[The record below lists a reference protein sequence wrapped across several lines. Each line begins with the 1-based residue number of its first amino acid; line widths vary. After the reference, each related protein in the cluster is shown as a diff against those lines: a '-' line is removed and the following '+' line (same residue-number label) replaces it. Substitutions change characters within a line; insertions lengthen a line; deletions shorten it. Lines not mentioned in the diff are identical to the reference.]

1 VNDWIG
7 EEVIRFKPYEL
18 AQPSEGTGKIPTK

>member
-18 AQPSEGTGKIPTK
+18 AQPSEGPVKIPTK